1 MEFLYELGLFAAQ
14 TLLIVVAIVAII
26 LVIAG
31 AAVQKNKS
39 PDEGYIE
46 VKSIN
51 DRFDAYTAAIRDLS
65 ETDEA
70 SKLRAKHDK
79 KSAKAKAKARKRHV

>member
-26 LVIAG
+26 LVIVG
-31 AAVQKNKS
+31 AAGQKNKS
-39 PDEGYIE
+39 SDEGYIE

-51 DRFDAYTAAIRDLS
+51 DRFDS
-65 ETDEA
+65 
-70 SKLRAKHDK
+70 
-79 KSAKAKAKARKRHV
+79 